1 MIPKTRA
8 VTAVAVAL
16 LLAGCAKPYG
26 SGEVAGNGAVV
37 GGLTG
42 GAAGQPLGDEPQPS
56 VLGSILGAATG
67 ILGGSLDDQAR
78 ELRAALGSEASVVNT
93 GRELVVTLP
102 ESVTFDVGSAVL
114 RPDFRPAVMSLSRS
128 LQDHPGTM
136 VIVTGHTDNAGS
148 AEANQRLSEDR
159 AAAVGRILVETGT
172 PAQRIR
178 TFGRGFSEPV
188 ASNEAASGRAA
199 NRRVVVTIRPEG

>member
-1 MIPKTRA
+1 MILKTRA
-8 VTAVAVAL
+8 VTVVAAAL
-16 LLAGCAKPYG
+16 LLAGCAEPYG
-26 SGEVAGNGAVV
+26 SGKAGGDGAVV

-42 GAAGQPLGDEPQPS
+42 GAAGQAIGDERSPS
-56 VLGSILGAATG
+56 VLGSIIGAASG
-67 ILGGSLDDQAR
+67 ILGSSLDDQAR

-114 RPDFRPAVMSLSRS
+114 RPDFRPAVVSLSRS
-128 LQDHPGTM
+128 LQDHPGTIA
-136 VIVTGHTDNAGS
+136 IVTGHTDTAGS
-148 AEANQRLSEDR
+148 AEANQQLSEER

-178 TFGRGFSEPV
+178 TFGRGSGEPV

-199 NRRVVVTIRPEG
+199 NRRVVVTIRPES